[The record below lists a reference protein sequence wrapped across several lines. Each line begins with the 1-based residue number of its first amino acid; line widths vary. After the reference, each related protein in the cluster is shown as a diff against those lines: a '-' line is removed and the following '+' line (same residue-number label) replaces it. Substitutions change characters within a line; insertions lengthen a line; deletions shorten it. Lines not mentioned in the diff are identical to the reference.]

1 MKMNKILL
9 AILLLII
16 VCQTKNILGPEIRKI
31 LADKQ
36 SLPEVITTLGNT
48 ISVLKK
54 ERKLKLLIHFET
66 GNDSCKAICLS
77 WKLPLMRVDI
87 VTLIGPSRL
96 NQNPKV
102 MIVLKSDY
110 FSSHERLTLFI
121 NENHIKREDIL
132 AITQAPSFFTIFF
145 YADDAVV
152 EITHG
157 LFS

>member
-1 MKMNKILL
+1 MKTNKFLL

-16 VCQTKNILGPEIRKI
+16 ACQTRDILEPEIRKI
-31 LADKQ
+31 LTDKQ
-36 SLPEVITTLGNT
+36 NLPKVIIKIGNT
-48 ISVLKK
+48 LSVLKK
-54 ERKLKLLIHFET
+54 EGKLKPAIHLET
-66 GNDSCKAICLS
+66 RDDSCKAICLS
-77 WKLPLMRVDI
+77 WKLPLICVNI
-87 VTLIGPSRL
+87 VTLIAPNRL
-96 NQNPKV
+96 NQNLKI